1 MRHTKDRI
9 ADTALRLFNEAGTDS
24 VSTNHIAAAMDI
36 SPGNL
41 YYHFANKDEILLVL
55 LERLA
60 TGLEGTWMKANA
72 SSGPE
77 SLRSAVADCF
87 ALLERYRF
95 FARELYA
102 LAHRSPVLR
111 DRSRVLAERCARA
124 IEQVIDGSTDSG
136 FWGESP
142 DRSRS
147 RWLASA
153 VWLGVLAYAS
163 SAGLHSDNGQP
174 EAWSDGVD
182 SVMALLE
189 PHLSSE
195 PHSGKTFSGRVVHA

>member
-60 TGLEGTWMKANA
+60 AGLEGTWVKANA
-72 SSGPE
+72 SKGPE
-77 SLRSAVADCF
+77 TLRSAVASCF
-87 ALLERYRF
+87 TLLEQYRF

-102 LAHRSPVLR
+102 LAHRSAALR
-111 DRSRVLAERCARA
+111 ERNRLLAEHCTRA
-124 IEQVIDGSTDSG
+124 IEQVIDGSVDSG
-136 FWGESP
+136 FWPSS

-147 RWLASA
+147 RWLANA
-153 VWLGVLAYAS
+153 VWLGMLAYAS
-163 SAGLHSDNGQP
+163 SAELRFNDGRP

-182 SVMALLE
+182 ALMALLE
-189 PHLSSE
+189 PHLASE
-195 PHSGKTFSGRVVHA
+195 PHSGQAFVGQVAHA